1 MDKNKVAGHLAAA
14 AAYIIFGFN
23 IVLCKN
29 IANSGTIS
37 PIVLFTLRAL
47 AATILFWGLS
57 LCLPR
62 EKVDRRDLPKIFIAA
77 FTGLFVPQF
86 TFLAAISMTTSIDSA
101 ILGSLTPIFTMLFAA
116 VFLKEPITSRKA
128 AGVALSFAGMMLLIF
143 NSVNAHNGVDRTHPA
158 GILLMLL
165 NGLSFAAYLG
175 IFRPLISRYNVVTF
189 MKWMFLSALV
199 ISLPFSAKGLI
210 ETSYSAISAPVA
222 WEIAYVIFFAT
233 FLAYFLI
240 PVGQKRLRP
249 TLVSMYSYLQPMIA
263 TVISIATGLDV
274 LNWQKIAAII
284 LIFGGVAMVNRS
296 RAAGDPS

>member
-62 EKVDRRDLPKIFIAA
+62 EKVDRMDLPKIFIAA

>member
-143 NSVNAHNGVDRTHPA
+143 NSVNAHNGVDRTHPT

>member
-1 MDKNKVAGHLAAA
+1 
-14 AAYIIFGFN
+14 
-23 IVLCKN
+23 
-29 IANSGTIS
+29 
-37 PIVLFTLRAL
+37 
-47 AATILFWGLS
+47 
-57 LCLPR
+57 
-62 EKVDRRDLPKIFIAA
+62 
-77 FTGLFVPQF
+77 
-86 TFLAAISMTTSIDSA
+86 
-101 ILGSLTPIFTMLFAA
+101 
-116 VFLKEPITSRKA
+116 
-128 AGVALSFAGMMLLIF
+128 
-143 NSVNAHNGVDRTHPA
+143 
-158 GILLMLL
+158 MLL